1 MRRKPFPG
9 ERVRDGGKEQRGISR
24 AERGREQGEGRST
37 EGAGA
42 ELRPGQSHKDSLHC
56 LPSLKMPQSC
66 CTQHRDSVVNTPTVT
81 LVEMAEVNYDR
92 LQANTGIDF
101 EALRQKYKQVSS
113 ERKNNPVV
121 NEEAEAEVAAERAK
135 ASERERIREE
145 NASAMKTL
153 DAYKICR
160 TCQGQGTIKEVY
172 NHFNI
177 EKTCPECD
185 GEAVLFA
192 DLAKSLNIS

>member
-1 MRRKPFPG
+1 
-9 ERVRDGGKEQRGISR
+9 
-24 AERGREQGEGRST
+24 
-37 EGAGA
+37 
-42 ELRPGQSHKDSLHC
+42 
-56 LPSLKMPQSC
+56 
-66 CTQHRDSVVNTPTVT
+66 
-81 LVEMAEVNYDR
+81 MAEVNYDR